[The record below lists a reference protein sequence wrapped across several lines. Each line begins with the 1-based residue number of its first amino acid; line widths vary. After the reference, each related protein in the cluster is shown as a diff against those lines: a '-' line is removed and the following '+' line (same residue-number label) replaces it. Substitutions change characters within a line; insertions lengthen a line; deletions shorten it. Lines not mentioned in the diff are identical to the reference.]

1 MEVLYNEIKKK
12 IQEADAILIGASN
25 GLSISEGLH
34 LFADNQAFRDTFPE
48 LRRKYGIRCIL
59 QGMSFSYPSEEEKWG
74 FWTRLITKYVHE
86 YQVTPQMKNLK
97 KLVGDKPYFI
107 VTSNGETHFEMAG
120 FDPLRIYEIEGSLV
134 EMQCEAGCHE
144 TLYPV
149 KEMIEKMAEAEGGG
163 TVPAELVP
171 HCPKCKGPMQMHLA
185 LNHAFIHNQEAAGRY
200 AEFLKA
206 HHNQRI
212 VILELGIGWR
222 NQLIKA
228 PLMRLT
234 KQEPYASYV
243 TVNMGEIYIPD
254 NIRGKSFGIDGDISS
269 VMQRLLEV

>member
-1 MEVLYNEIKKK
+1 MEALYNEIRKK

-25 GLSISEGLH
+25 GLSISEGFH
-34 LFADNQAFRDTFPE
+34 LFADDQSFRDTFPE
-48 LRRKYGIRCIL
+48 FRRKYGIRSIL
-59 QGMSFSYPSEEEKWG
+59 QGMTFLYPSEREKWG

-86 YQVTPQMKNLK
+86 YRVTPQMKNLK

-120 FDPLRIYEIEGSLV
+120 FDPLSIYEIEGSLA

-149 KEMIEKMAEAEGGG
+149 KEIIEEMAEKESGG
-163 TVPAELVP
+163 TIPPELVP
-171 HCPKCKGPMQMHLA
+171 RCPKCGGSMQMHLA
-185 LNHAFIHNQEAAGRY
+185 LNHAFVQNQEAARRY
-200 AEFLKA
+200 AEFLKM

-228 PLMRLT
+228 PLMQLT
-234 KQEPYASYV
+234 GQEPYAAYV

-254 NIRGKSFGIDGDISS
+254 SIREKSFGIDGDIVS
-269 VMQRLLEV
+269 VMQSLLET